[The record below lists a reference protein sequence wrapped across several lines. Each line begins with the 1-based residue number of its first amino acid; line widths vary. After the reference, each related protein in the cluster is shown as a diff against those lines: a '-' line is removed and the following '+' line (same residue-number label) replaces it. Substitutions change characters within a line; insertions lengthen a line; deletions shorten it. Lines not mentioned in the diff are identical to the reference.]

1 MSAAEK
7 IFADALALSV
17 QERRD
22 LAGRLWDSLE
32 DVADRQA
39 LAARADELNVSLDAV
54 MTALGIARTDVPR

>member
-39 LAARADELNVSLDAV
+39 LAARSDELNVSLDAV